1 MFLAVIAAA
10 IVGNLFYGIGKME
23 PSRLSRLPR
32 IDSTPGGARQAESEH
47 YRQTLMD
54 ANSINAERASEAGES
69 FISIPEA
76 LPEQIA
82 RDAPAGEIVSAAQ
95 ASEPPPDPVAAANN
109 VLTVGTE
116 LRSRAEVGGPSYSS
130 ESRDASAS
138 TAHDAAAPAGSSN
151 VEAILNQMSAISR
164 GMAVSAPGTIV
175 FIQDAGQSS
184 KEQLIPLE
192 RTAASDR
199 GSSSTEGVQVGQS
212 TPGLRIPAG
221 TIFYGEPVA
230 TVSSDLPSPIVVEI
244 TTGPLAG
251 SRLVGGFAAVAS
263 AGGLAI
269 EFSRLATVDGVEVGI
284 EAIAIDGF
292 DSGPSVASEVRPRL
306 IERYGPGLLTSL
318 VAGFAESASR
328 PDTELIEL
336 GSSILASTNRSTK
349 RESVIAGVG
358 RAAERLAA
366 DMASSA
372 PTGPEIVL
380 RAGYP
385 VGILFLTTAVI
396 PN

>member
-1 MFLAVIAAA
+1 MFLVVIAAA
-10 IVGNLFYGIGKME
+10 IVGYLFYGIGKME

-82 RDAPAGEIVSAAQ
+82 RDATAGEIVSAAQ

-116 LRSRAEVGGPSYSS
+116 LRSRAEAGGPSYSS
-130 ESRDASAS
+130 ESRDALASA
-138 TAHDAAAPAGSSN
+138 ARGAAAAAGSSN

-164 GMAVSAPGTIV
+164 GMAVSAPGTVV

-192 RTAASDR
+192 RTAAVDHR
-199 GSSSTEGVQVGQS
+199 SSSTEGIQVGQS

-230 TVSSDLPSPIVVEI
+230 TATSDLPSPIVVEI

-269 EFSRLATVDGVEVGI
+269 EFNRLATVDGIEVGI

-306 IERYGPGLLTSL
+306 MERYGPGLLTSL

-328 PDTELIEL
+328 PDTELIGM
-336 GSSILASTNRSTK
+336 GSGILASTDRSTE